1 MNIKIGINKD
11 IDTAKKIVNN
21 YFPDKKIK
29 IEECYNNRYLFN
41 INSIKNKS
49 LIKNDIHNAVADMIL
64 DMILNI
70 YSRDFI
76 SKRINIKKNN
86 LKAKERN
93 EIVQISKE
101 ILLNKDNFII
111 EKEYLSNKIK
121 DYIIETPFIWVDGF
135 IQFRLKELDLFINLA
150 IDKGIE
156 EFTAEKEYK
165 EFIKILQYFVDV
177 QEPKYDFINLVFN
190 DKEYKLLDERDNL
203 IDNDFFSDIVAEID
217 DEGISKEDLL
227 ISSLIVIA
235 PKKIII
241 HLEENDINRDVIRV
255 ITNVFQDRVYF
266 CFDCKKH
273 SSQIKVKKGK

>member
-1 MNIKIGINKD
+1 M
-11 IDTAKKIVNN
+11 
-21 YFPDKKIK
+21 
-29 IEECYNNRYLFN
+29 
-41 INSIKNKS
+41 
-49 LIKNDIHNAVADMIL
+49 
-64 DMILNI
+64 
-70 YSRDFI
+70 
-76 SKRINIKKNN
+76 
-86 LKAKERN
+86 
-93 EIVQISKE
+93 
-101 ILLNKDNFII
+101 LNKDNFII
-111 EKEYLSNKIK
+111 EKEYLSNKSR
-121 DYIIETPFIWVDGF
+121 DYIIETSFIWVDGF
-135 IQFRLKELDLFINLA
+135 IRFRLKELDLFINLA

-190 DKEYKLLDERDNL
+190 DKNYKLLDDKDNL
-203 IDNDFFSDIVAEID
+203 IDNNFFSDIVAEID

-241 HLEENDINRDVIRV
+241 HLEEKDINKDVIRI

-273 SSQIKVKKGK
+273 NSLIKVKKGK